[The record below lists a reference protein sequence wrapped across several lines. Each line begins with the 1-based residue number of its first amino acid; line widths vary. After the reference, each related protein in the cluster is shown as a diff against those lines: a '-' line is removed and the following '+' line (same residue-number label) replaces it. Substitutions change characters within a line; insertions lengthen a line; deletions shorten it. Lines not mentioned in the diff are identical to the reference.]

1 MSTFEV
7 LIGVIHES
15 AETHVAST
23 RVPQRVVKNGRY
35 LYGEG
40 WARERLAKEKIM
52 RGLGRLRGEA
62 FLSCSLPL
70 LSMGWGEE
78 GPQMISLVLTRKFQ
92 NG

>member
-52 RGLGRLRGEA
+52 RGWDGFGEKRFYPA
-62 FLSCSLPL
+62 ACLFFP
-70 LSMGWGEE
+70 WG
-78 GPQMISLVLTRKFQ
+78 GVKRVHR
-92 NG
+92 

>member
-23 RVPQRVVKNGRY
+23 RAPQRVVNGRL

-52 RGLGRLRGEA
+52 RGAGTASGRSVFILQLASSFHGV
-62 FLSCSLPL
+62 
-70 LSMGWGEE
+70 G
-78 GPQMISLVLTRKFQ
+78 
-92 NG
+92 